1 MGLIQRLFAGSKPPA
16 LTTPSQLPQAA
27 GSITVEVDSQA
38 ATRRELVR
46 MLTRDSLRF
55 SGIPDGWIE
64 LQVLLE
70 LGRGGQ
76 TFIHLR
82 LLVRHWDEGLFR
94 YAVAFQRRLRAEIER
109 FEPSAREWLLTI
121 TWQYEVDDQCPF
133 PFMPEAASWG
143 AANPASGPA
152 PKPAP
157 SAQSREEAEMQSDLA
172 RLFAV
177 RDADLAGPSWEA
189 TSLGALPEN
198 GAVAARS
205 SGVPPGKPRS

>member
-1 MGLIQRLFAGSKPPA
+1 MGLMQRLFGGSKQPT
-16 LTTPSQLPQAA
+16 LVTPSQLPQLPPAVD
-27 GSITVEVDSQA
+27 STTVEVDSQT

-82 LLVRHWDEGLFR
+82 LLVRHWDENLLR
-94 YAVAFQRRLRAEIER
+94 YTVAFQRRLRAEIER

-133 PFMPEAASWG
+133 PFMPDAASWG
-143 AANPASGPA
+143 AANPAPGSA
-152 PKPAP
+152 PEPAP
-157 SAQSREEAEMQSDLA
+157 SAESREEAEMQSDLA

-177 RDADLAGPSWEA
+177 RDANLAGPSWEA
-189 TSLGALPEN
+189 TSLAALPL
-198 GAVAARS
+198 
-205 SGVPPGKPRS
+205 P

>member
-1 MGLIQRLFAGSKPPA
+1 
-16 LTTPSQLPQAA
+16 
-27 GSITVEVDSQA
+27 
-38 ATRRELVR
+38 VR

-64 LQVLLE
+64 SQVLLE
-70 LGRGGQ
+70 LGHGGQ

-133 PFMPEAASWG
+133 LFMPDAASWG
-143 AANPASGPA
+143 AANAVKGSA
-152 PKPAP
+152 IQQAP
-157 SAQSREEAEMQSDLA
+157 SAESREEAEMQSDLA

-177 RDADLAGPSWEA
+177 RDANLAGQSWEA
-189 TSLGALPEN
+189 TSLAGLPEN
-198 GAVAARS
+198 GPGTARS
-205 SGVPPGKPRS
+205 PGAPPGKLRS